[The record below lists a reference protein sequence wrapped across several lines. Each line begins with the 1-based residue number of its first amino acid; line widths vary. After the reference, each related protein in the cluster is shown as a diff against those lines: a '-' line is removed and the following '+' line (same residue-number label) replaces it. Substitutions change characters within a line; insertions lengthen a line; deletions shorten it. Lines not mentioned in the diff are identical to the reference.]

1 MATNLPFNGE
11 FKVTN
16 EYRKPSKKYIAG
28 FHTGIDLVGKTS
40 TDVYSVCD
48 GKVIMASQSYGEYG
62 KAVKIKDNATGKIFL
77 FAHLRSIAVKVN
89 QSVSRVTRIGVMGN
103 TGNSNG
109 AHLHIEMRTSADKY
123 GQVEDIAKYMGIP
136 NKEGTY
142 NSNDYQIGKGIKY
155 EVHIQDIGWQ
165 ESKENGEI
173 AGTTGESL
181 RIEAIKINA
190 DFPIEYRT
198 HVQDLGWLPWVKNRE
213 MSGTTGESKRV
224 EAIEIKSEKEI
235 IATAHIQDIGWQ
247 EKVVG
252 KEIRIGT
259 EGRALRLE
267 ALTLE
272 YV

>member
-11 FKVTN
+11 FKITN
-16 EYRKPSKKYIAG
+16 EYRKPSKNYIAG

-40 TDVYSVCD
+40 KDVYSVCD

-62 KAVKIKDNATGKIFL
+62 KAVKIKDNVTGKIFL

-89 QSVSRVTRIGVMGN
+89 QAVSRVTRIGVMGN

-142 NSNDYQIGKGIKY
+142 NSSDYQIGKGIKY
-155 EVHIQDIGWQ
+155 RVHIQDIGWQ
-165 ESKENGEI
+165 EPKENGEI
-173 AGTTGESL
+173 AGTEGKEK
-181 RIEAIKINA
+181 RIEAIEIYS
-190 DFPIEYRT
+190 DLPIEYRA
-198 HVQDLGWLPWVKNRE
+198 HVEGKGWLPWVKNGE
-213 MSGTTGESKRV
+213 MAGTEGEGRRL
-224 EAIEIKSEKEI
+224 EAVDIKSSKPI
-235 IATAHIQDIGWQ
+235 IAKAHIQNLDWQ
-247 EKVVG
+247 DEITG
-252 KEIRIGT
+252 TEIRIGT
-259 EGRALRLE
+259 VGESLRLE

>member
-16 EYRKPSKKYIAG
+16 EYRKPSKNYMAG
-28 FHTGIDLVGKTS
+28 FNTGIDLVGKTS
-40 TDVYSVCD
+40 KDVYSVCD

-89 QSVSRVTRIGVMGN
+89 QAVSRVTRIGVMGN

-142 NSNDYQIGKGIKY
+142 NSSDYQIGKGIKY
-155 EVHIQDIGWQ
+155 EVHIQDKGWQ

-173 AGTTGESL
+173 AGTVGESL
-181 RIEAIKINA
+181 RVEAIKIYT
-190 DFPIEYRT
+190 DFPINYRV
-198 HVQDLGWLPWVKNRE
+198 HVQDKGWMPWVKNGE
-213 MSGTTGESKRV
+213 LAGTTGQSLRI
-224 EAIEIKSEKEI
+224 EAIEIKSEKEL
-235 IATAHIQDIGWQ
+235 IATAHVQDIGWLT
-247 EKVVG
+247 KVVG
-252 KEIRIGT
+252 KEIKIGT